1 MKCIQ
6 LIKQMKTVDLG
17 EIKRVDDSDAEVSVK
32 SGYWKY
38 VPKSEWKKQN
48 KPLKV
53 NDQIT
58 DSVTVTK
65 TEKKNT
71 KKPKK

>member
-6 LIKQMKTVDLG
+6 SIKETKNVELG
-17 EIKRVDDSDAEVSVK
+17 TIKRVEDVDAETSVK

-48 KPLKV
+48 KPQMV
-53 NDQIT
+53 ENVGD
-58 DSVTVTK
+58 TK
-65 TEKKNT
+65 KEKKST
-71 KKPKK
+71 KKTKK

>member
-6 LIKQMKTVDLG
+6 SIKETKNVEFGT
-17 EIKRVDDSDAEVSVK
+17 IKRVDDVDAETKVK

-48 KPLKV
+48 KS
-53 NDQIT
+53 Q
-58 DSVTVTK
+58 VTETVEVIK
-65 TEKKNT
+65 KEKKNT
-71 KKPKK
+71 KKIKK

>member
-6 LIKQMKTVDLG
+6 SIKETKNVEFGT
-17 EIKRVDDSDAEVSVK
+17 IKRVDDVDAETKVK

-48 KPLKV
+48 KA
-53 NDQIT
+53 Q
-58 DSVTVTK
+58 VTETVEVIK
-65 TEKKNT
+65 KEKKKY
-71 KKPKK
+71 KKN